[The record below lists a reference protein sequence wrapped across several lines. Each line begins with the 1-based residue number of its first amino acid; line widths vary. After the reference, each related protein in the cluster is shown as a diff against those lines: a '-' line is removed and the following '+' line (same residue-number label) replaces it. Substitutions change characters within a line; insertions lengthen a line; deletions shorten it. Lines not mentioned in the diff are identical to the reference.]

1 MPEQEILLRL
11 REIENLLRG
20 KQKDLLTLKQAAQYL
35 SISHS
40 QLYKYTSR
48 RKIPFHKPSGKY
60 LYFFKNELDAW
71 IQQNDEQSAA
81 GGSKD
86 GSQLSEVITVSN
98 QIDLFEEEDPSTS
111 LGMTDENETEPP

>member
-1 MPEQEILLRL
+1 MPEQDVLLKL

-20 KQKDLLTLKQAAQYL
+20 KQSNLLTLKQAAQYL

-81 GGSKD
+81 GGSED
-86 GSQLSEVITVSN
+86 GSQRSEVCLEN
-98 QIDLFEEEDPSTS
+98 QIDLFEEE
-111 LGMTDENETEPP
+111 EETEPP